1 MINLT
6 LPSKMVKSKMHSL
19 FILTEGGTC
28 LYSRNFTER
37 FKEMDVDLI
46 TPFFSAIFS
55 FSESV
60 ISEQLRV
67 LELGDLRLVFEIEK
81 SFIFIILAQSSENLI
96 LINSSLSKITNSF
109 FHGLETLKW
118 ELDEVIVNPDF
129 DKLID
134 VLIVGEDEVLQLK
147 SDESYPKVV
156 DFFSNM
162 ILQNDIIGAA
172 LLTNKGATL
181 YSTLSEDIL
190 NRSMRE
196 IEIRYQTGEFD
207 LPQLFYETGSG
218 EKVSERMI
226 SYKNLLD
233 LLLIVHF
240 PSQTQ
245 FGMVDFHTESIIEKL
260 NSFF

>member
-1 MINLT
+1 MLNLT
-6 LPSKMVKSKMHSL
+6 LSSKMVESKIHSL

-28 LYSRNFTER
+28 LYSRNFTEK
-37 FKEMDVDLI
+37 FKELDVDLI
-46 TPFFSAIFS
+46 TPFFSAILS

-81 SFIFIILAQSSENLI
+81 NYIFIILAQSSENLI
-96 LINSSLSKITNSF
+96 LINSSLEKITNSF
-109 FHGLETLKW
+109 FHGLENLKW
-118 ELDEVIVNPDF
+118 EIDEVIINPDF

-134 VLIVGEDEVLQLK
+134 LLIMGEDEVLQLR
-147 SDESYPKVV
+147 SDKNYPKVEEY
-156 DFFSNM
+156 FSKM
-162 ILQNDIIGAA
+162 ILQSDIVGAA

-181 YSTLSEDIL
+181 YSTLSKEIL

-207 LPQLFYETGSG
+207 LPQLFYETGNG
-218 EKVSERMI
+218 EKVSQRMI
-226 SYKNLLD
+226 SYKNLLN

-240 PSQTQ
+240 PSKTQ
-245 FGMVDFHTESIIEKL
+245 FGMVDFHTETIVEKL
-260 NSFF
+260 ISLF